1 MMNEAEKCLFLKEFI
16 NDKSVIDELLI
27 YVENKFIN
35 NNNSFLF
42 EDAYINTWEEY
53 YRESEKIGVFET
65 LKKYLIQL
73 QFPIQKGI
81 SKTEEYIN
89 SSLRGKPKL
98 CKSDLMLNQPE
109 LIKLEIYKS
118 NIIGKVPVI
127 IVPNDDDFYIIVCA
141 LSNKNEPM
149 DYPKS
154 MGASFISGINN
165 WDRIN
170 RLKDNWLKNNFIGNW
185 SQEFKENILPK
196 PHLFKDKLIILSTKK
211 YSGVESMSIGVSK
224 NTWKSSS
231 LIIRREHECAHSF
244 TLKHYGCTSN
254 NIHDEIIAD
263 YAGITKVLGQFNS
276 EWFLQFIGLEN
287 YPNYRRGGRLEN
299 YLGQKGL
306 SKEAFDLLKIIVKN
320 AADNI
325 SKFDEILGEIKD
337 TIDQLKRIK
346 SICEVD
352 LITMSSS
359 KGIQNLMEKYISL

>member
-1 MMNEAEKCLFLKEFI
+1 MNEVEKCLFLKEFM
-16 NDKSVIDELLI
+16 NKQSVIDELLL
-27 YVENKFIN
+27 YAENKFIN

-42 EDAYINTWEEY
+42 EETYINTWEEY
-53 YRESEKIGVFET
+53 YRESEKNGVFET
-65 LKKYLIQL
+65 LKKHLIQL

-109 LIKLEIYKS
+109 LIKLEIYES
-118 NIIGKVPVI
+118 NVIGKVPVI
-127 IVPNDDDFYIIVCA
+127 IVPNDDDFNSIVCA
-141 LSNKNEPM
+141 LTNKNEPIE
-149 DYPKS
+149 YPIS
-154 MGASFISGINN
+154 MGASFINGINN
-165 WDRIN
+165 WDRIY
-170 RLKDNWLKNNFIGNW
+170 RLKNHWLKNNPNGNW
-185 SQEFKENILPK
+185 IQEFKENVLPN
-196 PHLFKDKLIILSTKK
+196 PHLYKDKLIVLSTKP
-211 YSGVESMSIGVSK
+211 YSGVDSNFIGVSK
-224 NTWKSSS
+224 NIWKSSS

-244 TLKHYGCTSN
+244 TLKHYGCMAN

-276 EWFLQFIGLEN
+276 EWFLQFLGLEN

-306 SKEAFDLLKIIVKN
+306 SKEAFDLLKIIIKN
-320 AADNI
+320 TVDNI
-325 SKFDEILGEIKD
+325 SKFDEVLGEIKD
-337 TIDQLKRIK
+337 TSDQLNRIK

-359 KGIQNLMEKYISL
+359 KGIQNLVEKYISF